1 MCIISNCIRTKKHP
15 QRGLTGSFL
24 TIVLAMTLERTFSAS
39 NYVLA
44 FKATGHQH
52 GANVKEGNQ
61 D

>member
-24 TIVLAMTLERTFSAS
+24 TIVLAMTLEELFLLVI
-39 NYVLA
+39 NVLA